1 MAEGLDYSYGRPS
14 VPAMKAAG
22 IGFAVR
28 YLSGSD
34 KGLSVA
40 EKNDLHAA
48 GIDVGLVYEGAAGDA
63 LGGRNAG
70 LRSGAAATRFAE
82 ALGAPKDVVIYFT
95 VDFDA
100 TASQIP
106 TIQAYLIACAQAC
119 TYIAGAYG
127 NHRVLAGRPG
137 SVPFAWSTYAWA
149 GGSGPAPGA
158 HLYQYEN
165 NISLFGANVD
175 RVRSL
180 KDVWGQW
187 YATKPPTDLLTW
199 SATHSTEFKAAVAA
213 GFSG

>member
-1 MAEGLDYSYGRPS
+1 
-14 VPAMKAAG
+14 MKADG
-22 IGFAVR
+22 IGFVVR
-28 YLSGSD
+28 YLSSSG
-34 KGLSVA
+34 KGLSGSETA
-40 EKNDLHAA
+40 QLHAA

-70 LRSGAAATRFAE
+70 LRSGARATQLAE

-100 TASQIP
+100 TASQLP

-119 TYIAGAYG
+119 TYISGVYG

-149 GGSGPAPGA
+149 GGAGPAPGA
-158 HLYQYEN
+158 HLYQYDN
-165 NISLFGANVD
+165 NVRLYGANVD

-187 YATKPPTDLLTW
+187 YAHKPADDLVTW

-213 GFSG
+213 GLSG